1 MTRLDP
7 EDTAILNLIGVD
19 EEGERLADRMAAD
32 AARRAKSAKLVNQSS
47 TLSLSYI
54 RAYEGCQE
62 VSMMLDTLPWDV
74 PCATWGDLLESGID
88 ERQLRGA
95 IDRDLLKIG
104 EKRRNRLMFTPR
116 EMFGVDLAAALTSLW
131 VPISIASTVA
141 TAIIGDTEQ
150 VLAHWDEI
158 YSVSAQQDELRLVV
172 FNPADG
178 NLAMLCQGSAGKW
191 EKEGRLKLNPSI
203 LSNFISV
210 SLSELIVRSMLFAL
224 QSSRGGAFDREQLT
238 ADLEQRIKANL
249 VRGFVE
255 NRVTLTR

>member
-7 EDTAILNLIGVD
+7 EDTAILNLIGLG
-19 EEGERLADRMAAD
+19 EESERLADRMAAV
-32 AARRAKSAKLVNQSS
+32 AAGRAGLPRAGSRSS
-47 TLSLSYI
+47 TLPQSYTH
-54 RAYEGCQE
+54 AYEERQE
-62 VSMMLDTLPWDV
+62 VSMMLETLPWDV
-74 PCATWGDLLESGID
+74 PCATWGDLLETGIE

-95 IDRDLLKIG
+95 IDRGLLKIG

-141 TAIIGDTEQ
+141 TAVIGNTEQ

-158 YSVSAQQDELRLVV
+158 YSISSPDDELRLVI

-178 NLAMLCQGSAGKW
+178 NLAMLCQGSVGQW
-191 EKEGRLKLNPSI
+191 EQKGTLKINSSI
-203 LSNFISV
+203 LPHFISI
-210 SLSELIVRSMLFAL
+210 SLSELIARSMLFAL
-224 QSSRGGAFDREQLT
+224 QSSRGGGLDREQL
-238 ADLEQRIKANL
+238 AVDLKARLRANFA
-249 VRGFVE
+249 RGINE